1 MRLKIDWV
9 SLILGRKFTVFLCF
23 TLHLRA
29 ILQVQAP
36 QGAYIWRGDL
46 TGVFCVMSLWGLYME
61 GFIFGIL
68 RYCSSYLTLINRCAL
83 QRNMSLSLLN
93 HTGIFLILLKY
104 RKQIP

>member
-9 SLILGRKFTVFLCF
+9 SLILGRKITVFLCF

-46 TGVFCVMSLWGLYME
+46 TGVFCVCEAYTWRGLFSEFY
-61 GFIFGIL
+61 GI
-68 RYCSSYLTLINRCAL
+68 A
-83 QRNMSLSLLN
+83 
-93 HTGIFLILLKY
+93 HLILHL
-104 RKQIP
+104 